1 MTDALLIFTFSPV
14 QSFIAEARR
23 AADLYTGS
31 QILVELAKAA
41 AESIGKSRLIYP
53 ALDQNGNLPADIPNK
68 FVAKVPWED
77 CESIAAQA
85 RAALLARWH
94 ELADEARQEYLNKTR
109 LPFDMDI
116 WNRHMADDYLWETY
130 WSAASLDGR
139 DYKAAYDEA
148 ERGLAAAKFT
158 RPFSRHLEPGFKD
171 TLSGKREALHP
182 AGQNGREYWLE
193 VGKVEAITPITIRP
207 STATRPRERLDA
219 IGVIKR
225 FHPHLSEKP
234 IPPFRGFP
242 STSSMA
248 SWTFLESARNYAPG
262 ELAEYRKA
270 VKELLPE
277 PKYEVRPNDPDWHF
291 DGDLL
296 YRETLRPTRMESD
309 YGKSFSVAQLE
320 PARES
325 LKALYDAL
333 KKQRNALEKA
343 GDARAYAIHTRP
355 STYYAIIALD
365 GDGMG
370 EYLRTLD
377 EAGHIRFS
385 QQLFEFSEAVSGIAN
400 TYLARVIYNGGDD
413 VLAFAPLDQ
422 AFAFSKALAE
432 AFHAKTGRTA
442 SAGIAIAHHLSPLG
456 TALRAARRAEGL
468 AKGLRTG
475 KNAVCLIA
483 LKRSGEPIEVRSG
496 WETVGSLFEDM
507 IRNFERDEIS
517 SKLPYDVARSA
528 YGLPQADDKFEA
540 ELRRLLKRHSRTK
553 VFRQTA
559 APALAKDLRQWAGS
573 FPPSPHP
580 DKPQPSDQLADWL
593 ALARFIAKGGRE

>member
-1 MTDALLIFTFSPV
+1 MTDALLLFTFSPI

-53 ALDQNGNLPADIPNK
+53 ALDENGNLPADIPNK
-68 FVAKVPWED
+68 LVAKVPWED
-77 CESIAAQA
+77 CESIAAEA
-85 RAALLARWH
+85 RAALLTRWH

-116 WNRHMADDYLWETY
+116 WNRHIADDYLWETY

-139 DYKAAYDEA
+139 GYKAAYAEA

-158 RPFSRHLEPGFKD
+158 RSFSQYLEPGFKD

-193 VGKVEAITPITIRP
+193 VGNVKAITPITIRP

-225 FHPHLSEKP
+225 FHPELSKKEVK
-234 IPPFRGFP
+234 PFRGFP

-248 SWTFLESARNYAPG
+248 SWTFLESARKYAPRQ
-262 ELAEYRKA
+262 LAEYREA
-270 VKELLPE
+270 VKVLLPE
-277 PKYEVRPNDPDWHF
+277 TKYEVRLTDPDWPF

-296 YRETLRPTRMESD
+296 YLETLRPKRLESD
-309 YGKSFSVAQLE
+309 YGKKESDYSASDLKTAQAKL
-320 PARES
+320 R
-325 LKALYDAL
+325 ALYGAL
-333 KKQRNALEKA
+333 KQTSKDK
-343 GDARAYAIHTRP
+343 GDSSIHIQP
-355 STYYAIIALD
+355 SPYYAIIVLD
-365 GDGMG
+365 GDGIG
-370 EYLRTLD
+370 EYLSTLD
-377 EAGHIRFS
+377 EAGHILFS
-385 QQLFEFSEAVSGIAN
+385 QQLRDFSNAVRDIAEAH
-400 TYLARVIYNGGDD
+400 LARVIYNGGDD
-413 VLAFAPLDQ
+413 VLAFAPLDK
-422 AFAFSKALAE
+422 AFAFSKALAD
-432 AFHAKTGRTA
+432 AFHDKTKRTA

-456 TALRAARRAEGL
+456 TVLRAARRAEGM
-468 AKGLRTG
+468 AKALRHE

-496 WETVGSLFEDM
+496 WEHTAPFER
-507 IRNFERDEIS
+507 IITHFLRDEIS
-517 SKLPYDVARSA
+517 SRLPYDVARSA
-528 YGLPQADDKFEA
+528 YALPAADDKFESD
-540 ELRRLLKRHSRTK
+540 LRRLLKRHWQK
-553 VFRQTA
+553 GKAEDKA
-559 APALAKDLRQWAGS
+559 ASARDLSLALRQWAES
-573 FPPSPHP
+573 FPQADSPS
-580 DKPQPSDQLADWL
+580 QTEELAGWL